1 MAGVVV
7 GMASICFT
15 TTHKPESG
23 VKKGATS
30 VTSTTIAS
38 RVASTIEH
46 KVLTVGGDFHAQVG
60 HGIGV
65 DDVAVVGRNFY
76 GRSTAVAGGVAGS
89 IGCLSPCGS
98 GCASGCASGCSMGSS
113 TGGDGGGRKTF
124 GGERT
129 GKKGEDFGFKDA
141 LFLKHTNPRR

>member
-1 MAGVVV
+1 MGMALAL
-7 GMASICFT
+7 ASICFT
-15 TTHKPESG
+15 TTHKPESE
-23 VKKGATS
+23 VIKGSRS

-76 GRSTAVAGGVAGS
+76 GRSTAVAGGVAGCS
-89 IGCLSPCGS
+89 MGCLSPCG
-98 GCASGCASGCSMGSS
+98 SGCASGCSMGSS